1 MVGKNSTEFRV
12 RHPKYM
18 AIISVQNLVK
28 QFKTLN
34 AVNGISFSVDEGEV
48 FGFLGPNGAGKTT
61 TINILCTLLS
71 PTSGKAA
78 IAGFDC
84 ARSPDRVRSS
94 IGLIFQDTTLDAGL
108 TAYENLKFHAYLY
121 NLDSKLAEK
130 RIDEMLAV
138 VALQGRKH
146 DLIKNFSGGMK
157 RRLEIARGL
166 LHYPRVL
173 FLDEPTIGLDPQTR
187 NTIWGFINA
196 LREKENITIFMTT
209 HYMEEAENCDRIA
222 IIDNGR
228 IIALDTPARLKQMV
242 HGEIIHLV
250 TADNDRAIQEI
261 EKLFNITAREE
272 NGGLSLETEKGEE
285 FIPKLIH
292 SLPLQTLSVSLKKPT
307 LNDVFLKLTGRTI
320 RDDVLSDS
328 KEVTRE
334 FVRSHRRAQR

>member
-1 MVGKNSTEFRV
+1 MV
-12 RHPKYM
+12 
-18 AIISVQNLVK
+18 IISVQNLVK
-28 QFKTLN
+28 QFKILN
-34 AVNGISFSVDEGEV
+34 AVDGISFSVDEGEV

-71 PTSGKAA
+71 PTLGKAE

-84 ARSPDRVRSS
+84 VRSPDKVRSS

-130 RIDEMLAV
+130 RIDEMLSV
-138 VALQGRKH
+138 VELQGRKH
-146 DLIKNFSGGMK
+146 DLVKYFSGGMK

-187 NTIWGFINA
+187 NTIWDFIST
-196 LREKENITIFMTT
+196 LRKQEKITIFMTT
-209 HYMEEAENCDRIA
+209 HYMEEAENCGRIA
-222 IIDNGR
+222 IIDHGK
-228 IIALDTPARLKQMV
+228 IIALDTPTRLKQMV

-250 TADNDRAIQEI
+250 TSDNSRAIQEI
-261 EKLFNITAREE
+261 EKLFHITAREE
-272 NGGLSLETEKGEE
+272 NGGLSLDAEKSEE
-285 FIPKLIH
+285 LIPKLIRT
-292 SLPLQTLSVSLKKPT
+292 LPMQTLSVSLKKPT

-320 RDDVLSDS
+320 RDDVLNDN
-328 KEVTRE
+328 KETTRE

>member
-1 MVGKNSTEFRV
+1 MS
-12 RHPKYM
+12 
-18 AIISVQNLVK
+18 IITVNNLSK
-28 QFKTLN
+28 HFKSLK
-34 AVNGISFSVDEGEV
+34 AVDGISFSVNEGEV

-71 PTSGKAA
+71 PSAGTAA
-78 IAGFDC
+78 IAGHDC
-84 ARSPDRVRSS
+84 VQRPDQVRAA

-121 NLDSKLAEK
+121 NLDRKLTER

-138 VALQGRKH
+138 VELAGRKH

-187 NTIWGFINA
+187 NTIWDFINK
-196 LREKENITIFMTT
+196 LRKKEKITVFMTT

-222 IIDNGR
+222 IMDHGR
-228 IIALDTPARLKQMV
+228 IIALDTPARLKETLRGDIITMV
-242 HGEIIHLV
+242 
-250 TADNDRAIQEI
+250 TTDNAKAVAEI
-261 EKLFNITAREE
+261 ERAFGLKPWTE
-272 NGGLSLETEKGEE
+272 NGGLCIEAERGDEM
-285 FIPKLIH
+285 IPKLIQA
-292 SLPLQTLSVSLKKPT
+292 LTVQTTSVGLKKPT
-307 LNDVFLKLTGRTI
+307 LNDVFLRLTGRTI
-320 RDDVLSDS
+320 RDETLPNDR
-328 KEVTRE
+328 EITRE

>member
-1 MVGKNSTEFRV
+1 MVAEAFFMS
-12 RHPKYM
+12 
-18 AIISVQNLVK
+18 IIKVHNLTK
-28 QFKTLN
+28 QFKTLT
-34 AVNGISFSVDEGEV
+34 AVDNISFSVNEGEV

-71 PTSGKAA
+71 PTGGRAE
-78 IAGFDC
+78 IAGHDC
-84 ARSPDRVRSS
+84 TKDPDEVRAA

-121 NLDSKLAEK
+121 NLDRKLTER

-138 VALQGRKH
+138 VALQSRKH

-187 NTIWGFINA
+187 NTIWDFIDQ
-196 LREKENITIFMTT
+196 LRKKEKITVFMTT

-222 IIDNGR
+222 IMDHGR
-228 IIALDTPARLKQMV
+228 IIALDTPPRLKEML
-242 HGEIIHLV
+242 HGDIITLV
-250 TADNDRAIQEI
+250 TSDNQRAAREI
-261 EKLFNITAREE
+261 ERVFNKKTWAE
-272 NGGLSLETEKGEE
+272 NDGVCIEAERGDE
-285 FIPKLIH
+285 FIPKL
-292 SLPLQTLSVSLKKPT
+292 LQALSVETRSVGLKKPT
-307 LNDVFLKLTGRTI
+307 LNDVFLRLTGRTI
-320 RDDVLSDS
+320 RDEGLQNDR
-328 KEVTRE
+328 EITRE